1 MYFISHLN
9 QLKRSAM
16 NENQTKHMSIKVFL
30 FPPGPTISGI
40 ILGEDEKW
48 SPIDWKTKKD
58 EKCFDQLYVD
68 LYWEETKKGVLIP
81 ERQPSPECDLGI
93 PTNIGNMQQQLIRP
107 HLFTQFSRLV
117 LFQDPTT
124 CSG

>member
-1 MYFISHLN
+1 MLANNSHISSDNSRSLLSIRSISISRLAKELGGGRSFMYFISHLN

-58 EKCFDQLYVD
+58 EKCFD
-68 LYWEETKKGVLIP
+68 
-81 ERQPSPECDLGI
+81 
-93 PTNIGNMQQQLIRP
+93 
-107 HLFTQFSRLV
+107 
-117 LFQDPTT
+117 
-124 CSG
+124 